1 MSAVV
6 IGGGI
11 AGLVAAWQLVAHGVQ
26 VDVYE
31 SAGHLGGALASHQV
45 AGLELNS
52 GAEAFA
58 AASDHVFTLVE
69 ALGLSGRLVHP
80 RSGTSWILN
89 VRGAFPAPSD
99 SYLGIPSNP
108 LADDVVA
115 VLGREAAE
123 HAMLDAMLDPEVGYR
138 PGISLGEYVSNRMGR
153 SVRTLLVEPVAG
165 GVHSTS
171 PDLLELDSIAPK
183 LYPAVLEH
191 GSLQA
196 AIRGL
201 RTNTRPGAAVASLA
215 PVIDLLP
222 RTLVEQ
228 ITAAG
233 GRFHTRAIVR
243 QVVPAKGGGWDVVL
257 DDGTVH
263 TDRVVL
269 STPAQVTQRL
279 LAGVPHVAE
288 SIPALPASA
297 VALATLVVD
306 DERLDASPRDN
317 GALVA
322 SHTPG
327 IVAKALTHATAK
339 WDHIR
344 AAAEASAPGQ
354 HRHVLRLS
362 YGRSG
367 DPVPTPSELPELALN
382 DARRILGVR
391 VRRDAVV
398 AVDLTMWAQTMTQAR
413 PGHQSALQEVAGRVS
428 GHPGLAITGAWMA
441 GTGIAAITNHARRV
455 GDYLAGYKAFHP
467 VSAAQPIQPNIIP
480 IDTRDTTTEE
490 PA

>member
-1 MSAVV
+1 MTAVV

-11 AGLVAAWQLVAHGVQ
+11 AGLVTAWQLARHGVQ
-26 VDVYE
+26 VEVYE
-31 SAGHLGGALASHQV
+31 SAGHLGGALVSHHV

-58 AASDHVFTLVE
+58 VANDHVFSLVD
-69 ALGLSGRLVHP
+69 ALGLGEHVVHP
-80 RSGTSWILN
+80 RTGTSWILN
-89 VRGAFPAPSD
+89 VRGAFPSPVGG
-99 SYLGIPSNP
+99 YLGIPSNP
-108 LADDVVA
+108 LADDVVR
-115 VLGREAAE
+115 VIGREAAE
-123 HAMLDAMLDPEVGYR
+123 HAMADAMMGPEAGYR

-183 LYPAVLEH
+183 LHPAVLEH

-196 AIRGL
+196 AIKGL
-201 RTNTRPGAAVASLA
+201 RTNARPGAAVASLA

-228 ITAAG
+228 IRLAG
-233 GRFHTRAIVR
+233 GRFHTRANVR
-243 QVVPAKGGGWDVVL
+243 KVVPAKGGGWTVVL

-263 TDRVVL
+263 ADQVVVT
-269 STPAQVTQRL
+269 TPAQVTQRL
-279 LAGVPHVAE
+279 LAEVTDVAE
-288 SIPALPASA
+288 SIPVLPSSP

-344 AAAEASAPGQ
+344 RAAEDSAPGQ

-367 DPVPTPSELPELALN
+367 EPVPTPSELPDLALN
-382 DARRILGVR
+382 DARRILGVHLPR
-391 VRRDAVV
+391 EAVV
-398 AVDLTMWAQTMTQAR
+398 AVDLTLWGATMTQAR
-413 PGHQSALQEVAGRVS
+413 PGHQSALQEVAGRLS
-428 GHPGLAITGAWMA
+428 NHPGLAITGAWMA

-455 GDYLAGYKAFHP
+455 GDYLTGLKPFHP
-467 VSAAQPIQPNIIP
+467 VSAAAPVQPHSTRPT
-480 IDTRDTTTEE
+480 DTPTTEE

>member
-1 MSAVV
+1 MTAVV

-11 AGLVAAWQLVAHGVQ
+11 AGLVTAWQLAQHGVQ

-31 SAGHLGGALASHQV
+31 SAGHLGGALVSHQV

-58 AASDHVFTLVE
+58 VASDHVFNLVG
-69 ALGLSGRLVHP
+69 ALGLTDRLVHP
-80 RSGTSWILN
+80 RTGTSWIIN
-89 VRGAFPAPSD
+89 VRGAFPSPTD
-99 SYLGIPSNP
+99 GYLGIPSNP
-108 LADDVVA
+108 LAEDVVR
-115 VLGREAAE
+115 VLGQEAAE
-123 HAMLDAMLDPEVGYR
+123 HAMADATMDPEAGYR

-171 PDLLELDSIAPK
+171 PDLLELDSIAPR

-196 AIRGL
+196 AVKGL
-201 RTNTRPGAAVASLA
+201 RTNARPGAAVASLA

-222 RTLVEQ
+222 RTLAEQ
-228 ITAAG
+228 IRLAG

-243 QVVPAKGGGWDVVL
+243 KVMPARDGGWTVVL

-269 STPAQVTQRL
+269 TTPAQVTQRL
-279 LAGVPHVAE
+279 LADVADVAE
-288 SIPALPASA
+288 SIPALPASP
-297 VALATLVVD
+297 VALVTLVVD
-306 DERLDASPRDN
+306 DERLDRSPRDN

-327 IVAKALTHATAK
+327 VVAKALTHATAK

-344 AAAEASAPGQ
+344 QAAEDSAPGQ

-367 DPVPTPSELPELALN
+367 EPLPTPSELPDLALN
-382 DARRILGVR
+382 DARRILGVHL
-391 VRRDAVV
+391 RRDALV
-398 AVDLTMWAQTMTQAR
+398 AVDLTMWGQTMTQAR
-413 PGHQSALQEVAGRVS
+413 PGHQSALQEVAGRLS

-441 GTGIAAITNHARRV
+441 GTGIAAITNHGRRV
-455 GDYLAGYKAFHP
+455 GDYLAGLKPFHP
-467 VSAAQPIQPNIIP
+467 VSAAAPVQPTIALPTDATI
-480 IDTRDTTTEE
+480 TEE